1 VVATAVGG
9 GLLLIAGVLVMRRP
23 ASRPEATGPTLT
35 EARVRAAEL
44 LDAGRIVAS
53 LPLLRR
59 ASGLTR
65 EIEVHRSFARALY
78 RAGYE
83 RGGSG
88 EPAMRSSFERVA
100 LMREAISEME
110 IVNRLPVTPPQRA
123 DALLGFAEM
132 MLDWGFPWE
141 TFVLYRKAQD
151 AEPSEPLHAARAE
164 AFMTLLEHPDRYSLA
179 AVPTQAVDP
188 LR

>member
-1 VVATAVGG
+1 
-9 GLLLIAGVLVMRRP
+9 
-23 ASRPEATGPTLT
+23 

-78 RAGYE
+78 RAGY
-83 RGGSG
+83 
-88 EPAMRSSFERVA
+88 ERVA